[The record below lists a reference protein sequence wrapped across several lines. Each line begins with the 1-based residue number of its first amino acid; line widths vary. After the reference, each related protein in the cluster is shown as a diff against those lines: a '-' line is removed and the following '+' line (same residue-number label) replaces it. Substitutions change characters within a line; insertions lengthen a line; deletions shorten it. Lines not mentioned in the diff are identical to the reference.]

1 MVVGIITVMDWF
13 GFHFG
18 NIDYGCHVGYDKEI
32 DFQKKIIKIFMYK
45 SYKISKRFGIA
56 FNKFRKS
63 AKEISKVYRTG
74 FHKWTDEINE
84 FTTYSITVGVYRVM
98 LYVEHKH
105 KCGATNG

>member
-1 MVVGIITVMDWF
+1 MNVREESWVKPDMLQLVYMNGRNKNV
-13 GFHFG
+13 
-18 NIDYGCHVGYDKEI
+18 NN
-32 DFQKKIIKIFMYK
+32 MYK

-105 KCGATNG
+105 KCGVTNG

>member
-1 MVVGIITVMDWF
+1 MNVREESWVEPDTLLQ
-13 GFHFG
+13 
-18 NIDYGCHVGYDKEI
+18 DYMNGRNKNVNN
-32 DFQKKIIKIFMYK
+32 MYK

-105 KCGATNG
+105 KCGVTNG

>member
-1 MVVGIITVMDWF
+1 MNVREESWVEPDMLQLVYMNGRNKNV
-13 GFHFG
+13 
-18 NIDYGCHVGYDKEI
+18 NN
-32 DFQKKIIKIFMYK
+32 MYK

-105 KCGATNG
+105 KCGVTNG

>member
-1 MVVGIITVMDWF
+1 MNVREESWVEPDTLLLVYMNGRNRNV
-13 GFHFG
+13 
-18 NIDYGCHVGYDKEI
+18 NN
-32 DFQKKIIKIFMYK
+32 MYK

-63 AKEISKVYRTG
+63 AKGVSKVYNTG

-98 LYVEHKH
+98 LYVQHKH
-105 KCGATNG
+105 KCGVTNG

>member
-1 MVVGIITVMDWF
+1 
-13 GFHFG
+13 
-18 NIDYGCHVGYDKEI
+18 
-32 DFQKKIIKIFMYK
+32 MYK

-105 KCGATNG
+105 KCGVTNGR